1 MHVRFM
7 LGAFFYPMKQT
18 PNTQNFRSIFPALL
32 VACLFFHAPASGAR
46 STEKAADKK
55 PDPQTVA
62 EFEAMK
68 DEWEKVRDQQ
78 VAMIQQKEEDLERLK
93 EELFVMVRRE
103 NITETP
109 DVTTLP
115 SKEPAE
121 VSSGAVSATAVTAAS
136 ADPAVTESFR
146 KKIAELKETNA
157 CSSENAELRSGTVS
171 WMPFAV
177 PGPRRRNVKNWKQ
190 NRLSLPCSRNRSKK
204 ANRNISKR
212 NLAGFPA
219 MRPMMFRMFRVSC
232 RSKNRTWGVCRKSP
246 LCGNNCLPVA
256 RPSRPRSVA

>member
-1 MHVRFM
+1 M

-146 KKIAELKETNA
+146 KKIAELKEANRLL
-157 CSSENAELRSGTVS
+157 SSENAELRSRNRELDAVCGSRPSKKERKKLEAKQAQLAVQSESFKKGQQEYFKKKSGGISGDASHDVS
-171 WMPFAV
+171 NV
-177 PGPRRRNVKNWKQ
+177 PGV
-190 NRLSLPCSRNRSKK
+190 
-204 ANRNISKR
+204 
-212 NLAGFPA
+212 
-219 MRPMMFRMFRVSC
+219 V
-232 RSKNRTWGVCRKSP
+232 
-246 LCGNNCLPVA
+246 PVEE
-256 RPSRPRSVA
+256 